1 MSKTN
6 QRNRIIAYIKEF
18 GSITTYDA
26 FNDLGCVCLPKRI
39 SELKDE
45 GYLFDIKVETA
56 KNRYGEPVNY
66 NRYSLAEGVN

>member
-6 QRNRIIAYIKEF
+6 QRKRIIEYIKEF

-26 FNDLGCVCLPKRI
+26 FKELGCVCLPKRI

-45 GYLFDIKVETA
+45 GYLFDVKVETS
-56 KNRYGEPVNY
+56 KNKYGEPVNY
-66 NRYSLAEGVN
+66 NRYSLAKE